1 MPQNSNSGVSSS
13 PELPGRT
20 DIVRKISYIY
30 TFLIHVALINDNRMK
45 LHPSSFGLS
54 FLTAGLLVLL
64 LFMSAGTCTA
74 AGRHYRKGFLYR
86 DGGQLM
92 LDGRPYRSASFN
104 SFQLS
109 GCGHDYELFS
119 DSEIDSLFASLPEG
133 MLIRTWAFPG
143 SEKRTAQLLELAGR
157 HGHKL
162 LLTLGD
168 GRSSC
173 GHHDGANDGDGS
185 GKRPGWYIDGYKE
198 SYLPHVKR
206 IVEMFKDSPAVGM
219 WEILNEPGDAAWQVI
234 KEFYDIVAA
243 EIKKIDHDHLVS
255 TGSWSPWA
263 YGGEEPFRELHSG
276 PHIDVGCIHE
286 YDYDYNQSNMIE
298 SPHFQAAMNA
308 MRDLDKVLIVEETG
322 IESGDRCRTDRNTRA
337 EAMRQKMDVYFR
349 KGAAAVLVWNLAAE
363 VRGCAFSFTPE
374 DPMME
379 MIAEYPVNSR
389 K

>member
-1 MPQNSNSGVSSS
+1 M
-13 PELPGRT
+13 R
-20 DIVRKISYIY
+20 
-30 TFLIHVALINDNRMK
+30 A
-45 LHPSSFGLS
+45 
-54 FLTAGLLVLL
+54 
-64 LFMSAGTCTA
+64 
-74 AGRHYRKGFLYR
+74 
-86 DGGQLM
+86 
-92 LDGRPYRSASFN
+92 
-104 SFQLS
+104 
-109 GCGHDYELFS
+109 
-119 DSEIDSLFASLPEG
+119 
-133 MLIRTWAFPG
+133 
-143 SEKRTAQLLELAGR
+143 
-157 HGHKL
+157 
-162 LLTLGD
+162 
-168 GRSSC
+168 
-173 GHHDGANDGDGS
+173 
-185 GKRPGWYIDGYKE
+185 YIDGYKE